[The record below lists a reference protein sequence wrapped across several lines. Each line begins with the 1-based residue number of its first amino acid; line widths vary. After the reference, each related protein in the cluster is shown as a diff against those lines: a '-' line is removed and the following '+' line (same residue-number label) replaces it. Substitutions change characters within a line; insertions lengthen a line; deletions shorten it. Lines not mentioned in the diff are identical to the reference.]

1 MEMFGKKR
9 KTTEKNIYEKKITKK
24 SDKLLENLSI
34 DEIAELKVEI
44 DDLINQLDNIL
55 ETCNIALNS

>member
-9 KTTEKNIYEKKITKK
+9 KTTEKNIYEKKITKR
-24 SDKLLENLSI
+24 SDRLLENLSI

>member
-55 ETCNIALNS
+55 ETCYIALNS